1 MLLKLSIKNYILIQ
15 DVEIDFSTGFSVITG
30 ETGAGKSILLG
41 ALGLILGQRADS
53 SILLD
58 KSKKCIIEGSFVIKG
73 YNLEDFFR
81 INELDFDE
89 LILLRREINQGGKSR
104 AFINDTPVNLT
115 FLKDLGDRL
124 VNVHSQNSIITL
136 NDSNFQLAVLDSYA
150 GIQAKVTAYRS
161 GYFNFSELKKQLADL
176 KTSALKAVGER
187 DYYQFLLDELIKSNL
202 RSGELQEVEE
212 RLEFLRHAGEIK
224 KSLFNAHQI
233 FSETDVN
240 VLTQLSEAIHAL
252 NGIVKFNSELK
263 NIVERLKTNYI
274 DIKDISGELSVIEDQ
289 VNIDPDEL
297 ATLSQRLDLL
307 YRLLNKHQKSTIEE
321 LITLQHDIENKV
333 FDIFNLEERIHT
345 LTDEISRSERE
356 LFEKAKAISSER
368 QKIVLKFEKELIN
381 KLLQLG
387 ISTARFKVELTADD
401 GLLKDGIDKVKLL
414 FSANKGIELSELSAI
429 ASGGEMSRLMLSVKS
444 MISQKNL
451 LPTIFFDEIDNG
463 VSGEIAGKVGNI
475 LKQMGEKMQV
485 IAITHLP
492 QIAGKGNHHYW
503 VYKSEK
509 NQITNTFI
517 KQLSLQD
524 RVEEIA
530 KMLSNEIVTEAAFQ
544 TAKELLNN

>member
-89 LILLRREINQGGKSR
+89 LILLRREINPGGKSR
-104 AFINDTPVNLT
+104 AFINDTPANLIL
-115 FLKDLGDRL
+115 LKDLGDRL

-150 GIQAKVTAYRS
+150 GIQAKVTAYKS
-161 GYFNFSELKKQLADL
+161 GYFNFSELKKQLTDL

-187 DYYQFLLDELIKSNL
+187 EYYQFLLDELIKSNL

-233 FSETDVN
+233 ISETDVN
-240 VLTQLSEAIHAL
+240 VLTQLSEAVHVL

-263 NIVERLKTNYI
+263 NIVERLNTNYI
-274 DIKDISGELSVIEDQ
+274 DVKDISGELSVMEDQ
-289 VNIDPDEL
+289 VNIDPDEFSK
-297 ATLSQRLDLL
+297 LSQRLDLL

-321 LITLQHDIENKV
+321 LITLQHNIENKV
-333 FDIFNLEERIHT
+333 FDVFNLEERIKN
-345 LTDEISRSERE
+345 LTDEIGRLETE
-356 LFEKAKAISSER
+356 LLYKAKAISSER
-368 QKIVLKFEKELIN
+368 QKIVSKFEKELIN
-381 KLLQLG
+381 KLLQIG
-387 ISTARFKVELTADD
+387 ISTARFKVELTVDD
-401 GLLKDGIDKVKLL
+401 GLTKDGIDKVKLL
-414 FSANKGIELSELSAI
+414 FSANKGIEISELSAT